1 MIFKLVDKNDKCR
14 NIKIGIWLYI
24 FLLIFEGSLR
34 KWILPSLSSPLLI
47 VRDPVAFYILVKAFK
62 SGILKKN
69 RLIILFPLLGFISF
83 ITALVFGHGNLFVAL
98 YGLRPFILHFP
109 LGFVIG
115 IVFDR
120 TDVLNVGKVFIN
132 LSLMMIILNIY
143 QFYSPQSS
151 WINIGVGGDIEGSGF
166 GGAMGY
172 FRPSGTFSFIN
183 GLSLFYG
190 LTSAFVFFYLYQ
202 PKQIGKVI
210 LILGILT
217 AILSIP
223 FTISRTILFQ
233 NILCFIFSLLVI
245 LKNPK
250 HFNKLFIS
258 SLILIIILFLFLN
271 NEFMQTGL
279 EVFSSRFKSASESE
293 GGLKGTLFDRMFVT
307 LWDGIIN
314 STSTSTFGDGLG
326 SNSNVGI
333 KILEINA
340 EKRISD
346 YEWLRTITEIG
357 PILGILLILFRLKI
371 ILSSFAIAI
380 NKIRVND
387 FLTWM
392 LLSFGFIQIL
402 QGQIAQPTSVGF
414 ITLIIGLIYA
424 SFKKGSKIKDC
435 YQ

>member
-1 MIFKLVDKNDKCR
+1 MIFKLVDKND
-14 NIKIGIWLYI
+14 NFWNLKIGIWLYI

-34 KWILPSLSSPLLI
+34 KWIFPSLASPLLI
-47 VRDPVAFYILVKAFK
+47 VRDPVAFYILFKAFQM
-62 SGILKKN
+62 GILKKN
-69 RLIILFPLLGFISF
+69 RLIILFPILGFIAF
-83 ITALVFGHGNLFVAL
+83 IAALFFGHGNLSVAL

-115 IVFDR
+115 IVFNR
-120 TDVLNVGKVFIN
+120 ADVLNVGKVFIH
-132 LSLMMIILNIY
+132 LSIMMIILNIF

-151 WINIGVGGDIEGSGF
+151 WINIGVGGDVEGSGF

-190 LTSAFVFFYLYQ
+190 LTSAFVFYFLYQ
-202 PKQIGKVI
+202 PKQIGKLI
-210 LILGILT
+210 LILAILT

-223 FTISRTILFQ
+223 FTISRTVLFQ
-233 NILCFIFSLLVI
+233 NILCFIFSFLIIV
-245 LKNPK
+245 KNPK
-250 HFNKLFIS
+250 HFKTLFFS
-258 SLILIIILFLFLN
+258 SFILIIIMFLFFN
-271 NEFMQTGL
+271 NEYLQTGL
-279 EVFSSRFKSASESE
+279 EVFSSRFESASESE

-314 STSTSTFGDGLG
+314 STNASTFGDGLG
-326 SNSNVGI
+326 SNSNVGN
-333 KILEINA
+333 KLLKINA
-340 EKRISD
+340 ETRISD
-346 YEWLRTITEIG
+346 YEWVRTISEIG

-371 ILSSFAIAI
+371 LLSSFLIAI
-380 NKIRVND
+380 KKTRIND
-387 FLTWM
+387 FLPWM

-402 QGQIAQPTSVGF
+402 QGQMAQPTSVGF

-424 SFKKGSKIKDC
+424 NFKKDPKIKDC